1 MKLHLLSIC
10 GFFLPNTISRDIF
23 SVFIRQML
31 KLGKYLLNLLGFRYE
46 FIEFLAPIYS
56 VPAKLNCFVDE
67 KMTKTEVF
75 L

>member
-1 MKLHLLSIC
+1 MTEHYFTRYFQRFYPTNVKIRKISFKFV
-10 GFFLPNTISRDIF
+10 GFI
-23 SVFIRQML
+23 
-31 KLGKYLLNLLGFRYE
+31 E